1 MTCLICGSDD
11 DGICRNPKRDEDD
24 QHKVWRGAFY
34 DTTYGQD
41 QIARAAIFNSAK
53 QFLLSIGCSELKWTV
68 RYDGSDI
75 DFDYGMIICGLT
87 YKGKKYT
94 HNPCFRLR
102 CELPVELMEKLDA
115 EFAIREG
122 MMITIKQI
130 PEKNDD
136 VKIAHR

>member
-68 RYDGSDI
+68 RYDGSDRR
-75 DFDYGMIICGLT
+75 
-87 YKGKKYT
+87 
-94 HNPCFRLR
+94 FRLR
-102 CELPVELMEKLDA
+102 DDHLRPHLQGQKVHAQSMLPPAL
-115 EFAIREG
+115 
-122 MMITIKQI
+122 
-130 PEKNDD
+130 
-136 VKIAHR
+136 